1 MTTLNEEC
9 NSLFQGVIKCQ
20 GLLESKFQQV
30 MQAQVVKSPDDVVQR
45 TLTVPLTATDLDRSD
60 MACVKK
66 MLHSFMT
73 FCHVRELMENN
84 FQFV

>member
-1 MTTLNEEC
+1 
-9 NSLFQGVIKCQ
+9 
-20 GLLESKFQQV
+20 

-45 TLTVPLTATDLDRSD
+45 TLTVPLTATDL
-60 MACVKK
+60 KK

>member
-1 MTTLNEEC
+1 
-9 NSLFQGVIKCQ
+9 
-20 GLLESKFQQV
+20 

-73 FCHVRELMENN
+73 FCHVRELMEDN